1 MYKASPTNTISSTAF
16 TVGVSDRADRLFGF
30 DSAGELTVS
39 TAAADVANAQTNAS
53 NASASAT
60 SAQNHKN
67 DAEKLATNAV
77 DSQFTLTDGTTGFSA
92 LHYYTKSNSI
102 FTNLNL
108 PTN

>member
-1 MYKASPTNTISSTAF
+1 M
-16 TVGVSDRADRLFGF
+16 FGF

-39 TAAADVANAQTNAS
+39 TAPADVANAQTNAS

-60 SAQNHKN
+60 SVKNHKN

-92 LHYYTKSNSI
+92 LHYYKKN
-102 FTNLNL
+102 
-108 PTN
+108 PTAYSLT